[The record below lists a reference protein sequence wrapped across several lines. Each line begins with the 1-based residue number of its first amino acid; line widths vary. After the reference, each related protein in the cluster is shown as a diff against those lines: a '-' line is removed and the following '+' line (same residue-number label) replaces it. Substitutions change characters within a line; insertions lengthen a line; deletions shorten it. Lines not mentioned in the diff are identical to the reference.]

1 LEKKDIG
8 YISIKE
14 ICEKAGVNRSTFYL
28 HYETIGDLI
37 EETVEYIT
45 KKFYDAFQKN
55 PSDFIDKIADA
66 PLNELVLVEKNY
78 LEPYLKFVYDN
89 RGVFKAA
96 IKNPTSMKSSNRYL
110 SLQRYIFEPVMER
123 FKIPKEMQKYWT
135 VYYMK
140 GIWAIIEEWLNGDCC
155 ETVEQ
160 MENIIISC
168 VRPEDGLQNKKF
180 GE

>member
-1 LEKKDIG
+1 
-8 YISIKE
+8 
-14 ICEKAGVNRSTFYL
+14 
-28 HYETIGDLI
+28 
-37 EETVEYIT
+37 
-45 KKFYDAFQKN
+45 
-55 PSDFIDKIADA
+55 
-66 PLNELVLVEKNY
+66 
-78 LEPYLKFVYDN
+78 
-89 RGVFKAA
+89 
-96 IKNPTSMKSSNRYL
+96 MKSSNRYL